1 MPGAPGAPA
10 TPCFVDCARDEAA
23 RGSYRTRNQIE
34 PLKGA
39 FVNVARGTAGKLP
52 RLTAGLPL

>member
-1 MPGAPGAPA
+1 
-10 TPCFVDCARDEAA
+10 VLLVRDL
-23 RGSYRTRNQIE
+23 GLGLVNQIE
-34 PLKGA
+34 PLKRA